1 MATAKQE
8 KAQTVSADVRE
19 MAQQKMRDSNMM
31 NLRAAQ
37 QAVKNAA
44 WGDQVTD
51 QQKAA
56 LEHLAEQHGLSIA
69 FGHVIYLGGTPY
81 VTIKGHL
88 AHAMDTG
95 EFDGFI
101 EEGPLPKDEWESW
114 GVREDAQCAWRSVVK
129 RKGVEHPFIEV
140 GWAGGSREQE
150 ANKGKGQPVAKAFP
164 GEMARSRARSR
175 ALGMAFPLPF
185 KSYEDVAQGG
195 IEIPDEIMQK
205 ATQTAPAAPG
215 RDEILRKAGELG
227 FSQPEA
233 LELWDDCCSSNIAN
247 ATREDFDRFITTAQ
261 REATAKLE
269 LERKAQEVNADAQ
282 QQTAASADMFS
293 AG

>member
-1 MATAKQE
+1 MATAKHETDAKTASAKVRE
-8 KAQTVSADVRE
+8 KAQEILHDP
-19 MAQQKMRDSNMM
+19 NMLNM
-31 NLRAAQ
+31 RAAQ

-44 WGDQVTD
+44 WGEQIDD
-51 QQKAA
+51 KQKAA
-56 LEHLAEQHGLSIA
+56 LEHLAEQHGLSMA
-69 FGHVIYLGGTPY
+69 FGHIIYLGGTPY
-81 VTIKGHL
+81 VTAKGHL

-101 EEGPLPKDEWESW
+101 EEGPLPRDEWADW

-129 RKGVEHPFIEV
+129 RKGVEHPFVEV

-195 IEIPDEIMQK
+195 IEIPDDIMQR
-205 ATQTAPAAPG
+205 ATQAAPAAPG
-215 RDEILRKAGELG
+215 KAEILGQASRLG
-227 FSQPEA
+227 FSAPEA
-233 LELWDDCCSSNIAN
+233 MELWADACKSDINN
-247 ATREDFDRFITTAQ
+247 ATREDYDRFMMLAKG
-261 REATAKLE
+261 EAEEKLAK
-269 LERKAQEVNADAQ
+269 Q
-282 QQTAASADMFS
+282 QQQHAEVEHAQ
-293 AG
+293 AGPSTGELFANS